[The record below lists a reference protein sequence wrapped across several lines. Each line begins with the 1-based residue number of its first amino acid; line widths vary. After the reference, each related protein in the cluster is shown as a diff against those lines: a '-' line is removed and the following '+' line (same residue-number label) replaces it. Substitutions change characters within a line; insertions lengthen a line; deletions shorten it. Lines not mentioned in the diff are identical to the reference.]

1 MRNLVLLALL
11 AGASLA
17 CQDAAEPGG
26 VNPSSEASDGAH
38 LDLREER
45 ASLIAAGDALSDAIA
60 QQGLISAFGAALADN
75 ALFLSPRTPVLEGRS
90 SALSFLSTNSV
101 APSAIQ
107 WEVIV
112 ADVSNDG
119 TQGFTWSQGAFTA
132 DFGTGPTERPGF
144 FLIYWRR
151 AGGEWKIAALSLNAG
166 GPQTGPIP
174 GEFGT
179 PTDKHRRN
187 FPNTDVDQQRAEL
200 LAVDA
205 AFSDASVSGGTG
217 PAFAAYAAPNA
228 IAVGDGQLIFGPE
241 AIGTAFTTG
250 PNDVVSWVPRFS
262 DVAASGDLGFT
273 VGDATFVFPEVGT
286 FYTKYLTVWQKQ
298 DTGEWK
304 FRSDF
309 GSSRPAPAP

>member
-11 AGASLA
+11 AGASLSCRGA
-17 CQDAAEPGG
+17 TEPGD
-26 VNPSSEASDGAH
+26 VNASSEGSDRAL

-45 ASLIAAGDALSDAIA
+45 ASLIAAGNALSDAIA
-60 QQGLISAFGAALADN
+60 QQGLLSAFGAALADN
-75 ALFLSPRTPVLEGRS
+75 ALFLSPRTPVLEGRTA
-90 SALSFLSTNSV
+90 ALSFLSTNPV

-112 ADVSNDG
+112 ADVSNDA
-119 TQGFTWSQGAFTA
+119 TQGFTWSQGAFTINLGA
-132 DFGTGPTERPGF
+132 GPTELPGF

-151 AGGEWKIAALSLNAG
+151 TAGDEWEIAALSLNAG
-166 GPQTGPIP
+166 GPQTGSIP
-174 GEFGT
+174 AAFAT
-179 PTDKHRRN
+179 PTSKHRRN
-187 FPNTDVDQQRAEL
+187 FPNTEVNEQRAEL

-205 AFSDASVSGGTG
+205 AFSAASVSDGTG
-217 PAFAAYAAPNA
+217 PAFAAYAANNA

-286 FYTKYLTVWQKQ
+286 FFTKYLTVWQKQ

-309 GSSRPAPAP
+309 GSSRPAP

>member
-26 VNPSSEASDGAH
+26 VNPSSEASDRAH

-45 ASLIAAGDALSDAIA
+45 ASLIADGNALSDAIA
-60 QQGLISAFGAALADN
+60 QQGLLSAFGEALAES
-75 ALFLSPRTPVLEGRS
+75 ALFLSPRTPVLEGR
-90 SALSFLSTNSV
+90 AATLSFLSTNPV
-101 APSAIQ
+101 APSAIRWQ
-107 WEVIV
+107 VIV

-119 TQGFTWSQGAFTA
+119 TQGFTWSQGAFTINLGA
-132 DFGTGPTERPGF
+132 GPIELPGF

-151 AGGEWKIAALSLNAG
+151 AASEWQIAALSLNAG
-166 GPQTGPIP
+166 GPQTGGIP
-174 GEFGT
+174 DGFGT
-179 PTDKHRRN
+179 PTSKHRRN
-187 FPNTDVDQQRAEL
+187 FPNTEAAEERAEL

-205 AFSDASVSGGTG
+205 AFSAASVSGGTG
-217 PAFAAYAAPNA
+217 PAFAAYAASNA

-273 VGDATFVFPEVGT
+273 VGDAIFVFPDVGT

>member
-1 MRNLVLLALL
+1 MRNLVFLALL
-11 AGASLA
+11 AGASVA
-17 CQDAAEPGG
+17 CRDATEPGG
-26 VNPSSEASDGAH
+26 VNASSEASDRAH

-45 ASLIAAGDALSDAIA
+45 ASLIAAGNALSDAIA
-60 QQGLISAFGAALADN
+60 EQGLLSAFGGALAED
-75 ALFLSPRTPVLEGRS
+75 ALFLSPRTPVLEGRTA
-90 SALSFLSTNSV
+90 ALSFLSTNSV
-101 APSAIQ
+101 APSAIRWQ
-107 WEVIV
+107 VMV

-119 TQGFTWSQGAFTA
+119 TQGFTWSQGGFTINLGA
-132 DFGTGPTERPGF
+132 GPTETPGV

-151 AGGEWKIAALSLNAG
+151 TAGEWQIAALSLNAAASVSNA
-166 GPQTGPIP
+166 IP
-174 GEFGT
+174 DGFGT

-187 FPNTDVDQQRAEL
+187 FPNTEVDEQRAQL
-200 LAVDA
+200 LSVDA
-205 AFSDASVSGGTG
+205 AFSAASVSGGTG

-228 IAVGDGQLIFGPE
+228 IAVGGGQLIFGPE

-286 FYTKYLTVWQKQ
+286 FFTKYLTVWQKQ
-298 DTGEWK
+298 NTGEWK

-309 GSSRPAPAP
+309 GSSRPAP

>member
-17 CQDAAEPGG
+17 CRDATEAGG
-26 VNPSSEASDGAH
+26 INPSSEASKRGH

-45 ASLIAAGDALSDAIA
+45 ASLIAAGNALSNAIA
-60 QQGLISAFGAALADN
+60 QQGLISALGGALAED

-90 SALSFLSTNSV
+90 AALSFLSTNPV
-101 APSAIQ
+101 APSAIRWQ
-107 WEVIV
+107 VIV
-112 ADVSNDG
+112 ADVSSNAA
-119 TQGFTWSQGAFTA
+119 QGFSWSQGSFTINLGA
-132 DFGTGPTERPGF
+132 GPTELAGF
-144 FLIYWRR
+144 FLIYWSRI
-151 AGGEWKIAALSLNAG
+151 AGDWKIAALSLNAG
-166 GPQTGPIP
+166 GPQNGPIP
-174 GEFGT
+174 EGFGT
-179 PTDKHRRN
+179 PTTKQRRH
-187 FPNTDVDQQRAEL
+187 FPHIDVDRERAKL

-205 AFSDASVSGGTG
+205 AFSAASVSGGTG
-217 PAFAAYAAPNA
+217 PAFAAFAARNA

-241 AIGTAFTTG
+241 AIGAAFTTG

-273 VGDATFVFPEVGT
+273 VGDATFVFPEAGT

-298 DTGEWK
+298 NNGRWR

-309 GSSRPAPAP
+309 GSSRPAP